1 MIDLAIL
8 GLLTEQELHGYELKK
23 RLAELLPG
31 RASVSFGSLYPALAR
46 LEAQGCV
53 KAVEERTSA
62 PVAPMSGSLVG
73 ELAAFRARVRESGLV
88 KGTSR
93 GKKVYGITDVGRAR
107 LVELLSDPDVSD
119 DREFTLRVAFAPELA
134 DEARLELFERRRT
147 ELLGRRDDL
156 RRRRDDRAGGRP
168 HSYLGA
174 LLERDADHLA
184 NDLAWLDRLIE
195 GERSRSTSAAAP
207 ALLQEEPTT

>member
-23 RLAELLPG
+23 RLGELLSG
-31 RASVSFGSLYPALAR
+31 RGSVSFGSLYPALAR
-46 LEAQGCV
+46 LENQGCV
-53 KAVEERTSA
+53 KAVEQRTAA
-62 PVAPMSGSLVG
+62 PAAPMTGSLVG
-73 ELAAFRARVRESGLV
+73 ELAAFRARVRESGIV
-88 KGTSR
+88 KGAGR

-107 LVELLSDPDVSD
+107 LVELLSDPDVGD
-119 DREFTLRVAFAPELA
+119 DRAFTLRVAFAPELS

-156 RRRRDDRAGGRP
+156 RRRREERSGSR

-174 LLERDADHLA
+174 LLERDADQLA
-184 NDLAWLDRLIE
+184 NDLAWLDRLID
-195 GERSRSTSAAAP
+195 GERSRSTASADP
-207 ALLQEEPTT
+207 ALLQEEPT

>member
-23 RLAELLPG
+23 RLGELLAS
-31 RASVSFGSLYPALAR
+31 RASISFGSLYPALAR
-46 LEAQGCV
+46 LEAQGAV
-53 KAVEERTSA
+53 KAVEERTA
-62 PVAPMSGSLVG
+62 VPPAPMTGSLAS
-73 ELAAFRARVRESGLV
+73 ELAAFKARVRESGLV
-88 KGTSR
+88 KGTGR
-93 GKKVYGITDVGRAR
+93 GKKVYGITDVGRER

-119 DREFTLRVAFAPELA
+119 DRAFTLRVAFARHLEPA
-134 DEARLELFERRRT
+134 ARLELFERRRT

-156 RRRRDDRAGGRP
+156 RRRGTRRADA
-168 HSYLGA
+168 YLGA

-195 GERSRSTSAAAP
+195 TERNRSKPSM
-207 ALLQEEPTT
+207 EEYR

>member
-23 RLAELLPG
+23 RLGELLAS
-31 RASVSFGSLYPALAR
+31 RASISFGSLYPALAR
-46 LEAQGCV
+46 LEAQGAV
-53 KAVEERTSA
+53 KAVEERTA
-62 PVAPMSGSLVG
+62 VPPAPMTGSLAS
-73 ELAAFRARVRESGLV
+73 ELAAFKARVRESGLV
-88 KGTSR
+88 KGTGR
-93 GKKVYGITDVGRAR
+93 GKKVYGITDVGRER

-119 DREFTLRVAFAPELA
+119 DRAFTLRVAFARHLEPA
-134 DEARLELFERRRT
+134 ARLELFERRRT

-156 RRRRDDRAGGRP
+156 RRRGTRRTDA
-168 HSYLGA
+168 YLGA

-195 GERSRSTSAAAP
+195 TERNRSKPSM
-207 ALLQEEPTT
+207 EEYQ

>member
-23 RLAELLPG
+23 RLAELWSS

-46 LEAQGCV
+46 LEAQGAV
-53 KAVEERTSA
+53 KAVEERTSVPA
-62 PVAPMSGSLVG
+62 APMSGSLVG
-73 ELAAFRARVRESGLV
+73 ELAAFRARVREAGIV
-88 KGTSR
+88 KGTGR
-93 GKKVYGITDVGRAR
+93 GKKVYGITDLGRAR

-119 DREFTLRVAFAPELA
+119 DRTFTLRVAFARHLHPA
-134 DEARLELFERRRT
+134 ARLELFERRRT

-156 RRRRDDRAGGRP
+156 RRRGAGAGRAPRRIDA
-168 HSYLGA
+168 YLGA

-184 NDLAWLDRLIE
+184 NDLAWLDRLIAS
-195 GERSRSTSAAAP
+195 ERQAQ
-207 ALLQEEPTT
+207 LQEDQQ

>member
-23 RLAELLPG
+23 RLGELLAS
-31 RASVSFGSLYPALAR
+31 RASISFGSLYPALAR
-46 LEAQGCV
+46 LEAQGAV
-53 KAVEERTSA
+53 KAVEERTTVPSA
-62 PVAPMSGSLVG
+62 PMTGSLAG
-73 ELAAFRARVRESGLV
+73 ELAAFKARVRESGLV
-88 KGTSR
+88 KGGR
-93 GKKVYGITDVGRAR
+93 GKKVYGITDLGRER

-119 DREFTLRVAFAPELA
+119 DRAFTLRVAFARHLA
-134 DEARLELFERRRT
+134 PAARLELFERRRT

-156 RRRRDDRAGGRP
+156 RRRGEGRRADA
-168 HSYLGA
+168 YLGA

-195 GERSRSTSAAAP
+195 TERNRSKPSM
-207 ALLQEEPTT
+207 EEPT

>member
-23 RLAELLPG
+23 RLGELLAS
-31 RASVSFGSLYPALAR
+31 RASISFGSLYPALAR
-46 LEAQGCV
+46 LEAQGAV
-53 KAVEERTSA
+53 KAVEERTA
-62 PVAPMSGSLVG
+62 VPPAPMTGSLAS
-73 ELAAFRARVRESGLV
+73 ELAAFKARVRESGLV
-88 KGTSR
+88 KGTGR
-93 GKKVYGITDVGRAR
+93 GKKVYGITDVGRER

-119 DREFTLRVAFAPELA
+119 DRAFTLRVAFARHLEPA
-134 DEARLELFERRRT
+134 ARLELFERRLT

-156 RRRRDDRAGGRP
+156 RRRGTRRADA
-168 HSYLGA
+168 YLGA

-195 GERSRSTSAAAP
+195 TERNRSKPSM
-207 ALLQEEPTT
+207 EESQ

>member
-23 RLAELLPG
+23 RLGELLSS
-31 RASVSFGSLYPALAR
+31 RASVSFGSLYPALGR

-53 KAVEERTSA
+53 KAVEQRTNV
-62 PVAPMSGSLVG
+62 PVAPMSGSLAG

-88 KGTSR
+88 KGTGR
-93 GKKVYGITDVGRAR
+93 GKKVYGITDLGRAR
-107 LVELLSDPDVSD
+107 LVELLSDPDVTD
-119 DREFTLRVAFAPELA
+119 DRAFTLRVAFAPQLS

-156 RRRRDDRAGGRP
+156 RRRDERSNARN
-168 HSYLGA
+168 HSYIGA

-184 NDLAWLDRLIE
+184 HDLAWLDRLIE
-195 GERSRSTSAAAP
+195 GERSRSTSAAEP
-207 ALLQEEPTT
+207 ALLQEEPT

>member
-23 RLAELLPG
+23 RLGELLSG
-31 RASVSFGSLYPALAR
+31 RASISFGSLYPALAR
-46 LEAQGCV
+46 LEAQGAV
-53 KAVEERTSA
+53 KAVEQRTTV
-62 PVAPMSGSLVG
+62 PTTPMTGSLAG
-73 ELAAFRARVRESGLV
+73 ELAAFKARVRQSGLA
-88 KGTSR
+88 KSAGR
-93 GKKVYGITDVGRAR
+93 GKKVYGITEVGRER

-119 DREFTLRVAFAPELA
+119 DRAFTLRVAFARHLEPTR
-134 DEARLELFERRRT
+134 RLEVFERRRT

-156 RRRRDDRAGGRP
+156 RRRGEGRRGDA
-168 HSYLGA
+168 YLGA

-195 GERSRSTSAAAP
+195 TERSSSKEAT
-207 ALLQEEPTT
+207 EEVQ